1 MLLLLSKDYIWD
13 YIGFV
18 ISLVKEIVKVSVWSN
33 DIDDNFSG
41 YY

>member
-1 MLLLLSKDYIWD
+1 MTLCD

-18 ISLVKEIVKVSVWSN
+18 ISLVKNTLCIKASAWSN
-33 DIDDNFSG
+33 DIDDSDLLR